1 MTQFTIYK
9 NKNAATKTRIP
20 YLLDVQSGLLDSLET
35 RLVIPLA
42 PLSFLK
48 GKVITKL
55 MPTVDVEGKS
65 FVLLTPQ
72 MAGIS
77 RKDMGA
83 VVCDVSFLRDQII
96 AAIDLLV
103 TGI

>member
-1 MTQFTIYK
+1 MTQFAVYK

-20 YLLDVQSGLLDSLET
+20 YLLDVQSGLLDGLET

-42 PLSFLK
+42 PLTLLK
-48 GKVITKL
+48 GKVVTKL
-55 MPTVDVEGKS
+55 MPTVDLEGKI

-77 RKDMGA
+77 RKDLGA
-83 VVCDVSFLRDQII
+83 SVCDVSFLRDEII
-96 AAIDLLV
+96 AAVDLLV

>member
-1 MTQFTIYK
+1 MTQFTVYK
-9 NKNAATKTRIP
+9 NKNAVTKSRIP
-20 YLLDVQSGLLDSLET
+20 YLLDVQSGLLESLET

-42 PLSFLK
+42 PLTLMK
-48 GKVITKL
+48 GRVITKL

-77 RKDMGA
+77 SKDVGA
-83 VVCDVSFLRDQII
+83 FVCDISSLREQVI

>member
-1 MTQFTIYK
+1 MTQFTVYK
-9 NKNAATKTRIP
+9 NKNMATNSRIP

-42 PLSFLK
+42 PLSLMA

-55 MPTVDVEGKS
+55 MPTVDVEGKN

-83 VVCDVSFLRDQII
+83 VVCDISSLRDQLI